1 MTHTL
6 HRSGTPESLSG
17 DYVFLYMPAFGIN
30 SADSGPKLEKFLEIT
45 LHHKPVNIG
54 DVKRGNMYVLGAQDI
69 LDNVAQNGTVVHA
82 VFDNESTAAEVL
94 KELKEADLGLSLVV
108 SGIFDRV
115 KEHCRKAGIHRHG
128 VNYSLGIWGRTEK
141 LPPEPILDVITLCG
155 HGMVSANR
163 VYSMVDD
170 IKAGRKSAGDAA
182 KELARQCECGVFN
195 PTRAARLLGA
205 LARKS

>member
-30 SADSGPKLEKFLEIT
+30 SVDSGPKLKKFLEIT
-45 LHHKPVNIG
+45 LRHNPVNIG

-69 LDNVAQNGTVVHA
+69 LDNVDQNGTVVHA

-115 KEHCRKAGIHRHG
+115 KEHCQKAGIHRHG

-141 LPPEPILDVITLCG
+141 LPPEPILDVITMCG

-163 VYSMVDD
+163 IYSMVDD
-170 IKAGRKSAGDAA
+170 IKAGRKSAEDAA
-182 KELARQCECGVFN
+182 KELAKQCDCGVFN
-195 PTRAARLLGA
+195 PTRAAKLLGA
-205 LARKS
+205 LAKKS